1 MNREDLI
8 KKWLNNNLNTD
19 ELEAFKKLEDYES
32 LVKLSDSVKHFKA
45 PDYNTSEALQ
55 DVLFAIKTPKK
66 SVRWVPILSRIAAIF
81 VVCFGVYYYTTTLDT
96 TIKTLAS
103 QKQTIELPDAST
115 VALNATTT
123 VSFNKKQWNTNR
135 QVQLNGEAYFKVAKG
150 SKFEVITDAGTVIVL
165 GTQFNIKQRHNYFEV
180 VCYEGLVG
188 VTYNNNETKLQ
199 PGNRLLLIDGK
210 LIATE
215 KENQIEPSWINNNSV
230 FKSLPY
236 REVIAEFER
245 QYDMTINL
253 QSINDSQLFTGS
265 FTHNNIDVALKSITL
280 PLHLSYTKT
289 DDTITLKRE

>member
-8 KKWLNNNLNTD
+8 KKWLDNNLNTD

-45 PDYNTSEALQ
+45 PDYNNSEALQ
-55 DVLFAIKTPKK
+55 DVLYAIKTPKK

-123 VSFNKKQWNTNR
+123 VNFNKKQWNTNR

-150 SKFEVITDAGTVIVL
+150 SKFEVITDAGTVTVL

-188 VTYNNNETKLQ
+188 VAYNNNETKLQ

-289 DDTITLKRE
+289 DDTIILKRE

>member
-8 KKWLNNNLNTD
+8 KKWLDNNLNTD
-19 ELEAFKKLEDYES
+19 ELEAFKKFEDYES

-55 DVLFAIKTPKK
+55 DVLYAIKTPKK

-96 TIKTLAS
+96 TFKTLAS

-150 SKFEVITDAGTVIVL
+150 SKFEVVTDAGTVTVL

-180 VCYEGLVG
+180 VCYEGLVS
-188 VTYNNNETKLQ
+188 VTYNNNEIKLQ

-215 KENQIEPSWINNNSV
+215 KENQIVPSWINNNSV

>member
-8 KKWLNNNLNTD
+8 KKWLDNNLNTD

-45 PDYNTSEALQ
+45 PEYNTSEALQ
-55 DVLFAIKTPKK
+55 DVLHAIKTPKK

-96 TIKTLAS
+96 TFKTLAS

-245 QYDMTINL
+245 QYDRTINL

>member
-123 VSFNKKQWNTNR
+123 VSFNKKQWKTNR

-150 SKFEVITDAGTVIVL
+150 SKFEVITDAGTVTVL

-245 QYDMTINL
+245 QYDRTINL

>member
-8 KKWLNNNLNTD
+8 KKWLDNNLNTD

-45 PDYNTSEALQ
+45 PEYNTSEALQ
-55 DVLFAIKTPKK
+55 DVLHAIKTPKK

-150 SKFEVITDAGTVIVL
+150 SKFEVITDAGTVTVL

-245 QYDMTINL
+245 QYDRTINL

>member
-115 VALNATTT
+115 VALNAATT
-123 VSFNKKQWNTNR
+123 VSFNKKQWKTNR

-150 SKFEVITDAGTVIVL
+150 SKFEVITDAGTVTVL

-245 QYDMTINL
+245 QYDRTINL